1 MNNQPAIENIKLQ
14 IEELV
19 LEIILSVLLQLK
31 NEITQKNEMKF

>member
-1 MNNQPAIENIKLQ
+1 MNNQPAIENIKHQ

-19 LEIILSVLLQLK
+19 LDIILTVLLRLK